1 MKIMND
7 TLQGT
12 VKFEEI
18 KIGEVFEW
26 QSIFYLKISETTAF
40 DIYNNLL
47 EGFGET
53 ECLIPRESELRI
65 F

>member
-1 MKIMND
+1 MKIND
-7 TLQGT
+7 DTQQT
-12 VKFEEI
+12 VIFEEI

-26 QSIFYLKISETTAF
+26 QEIFYLKISETTAF
-40 DIYNNLL
+40 DVYNNLL

-53 ECLIPRESELRI
+53 ERLIPRESELRV

>member
-1 MKIMND
+1 MKIND
-7 TLQGT
+7 ETLQRT

-26 QSIFYLKISETTAF
+26 EEVFYLKVFKTTAF
-40 DIYNNLL
+40 DVYNNLL
-47 EGFGET
+47 ENFE
-53 ECLIPRESELRI
+53 EEKRVIPRQSELRV

>member
-7 TLQGT
+7 TEQKT
-12 VKFEEI
+12 VIFEEI

-26 QSIFYLKISETTAF
+26 DSNFYLKISNTTAF
-40 DIYNNLL
+40 DVYNNLL

>member
-1 MKIMND
+1 MRINNE
-7 TLQGT
+7 TIQRT
-12 VKFEEI
+12 VKFEEL

-26 QSIFYLKISETTAF
+26 EEVFYLKISETTAF
-40 DIYNNLL
+40 DVYNNLL

-53 ECLIPRESELRI
+53 ECLIPRKSELRI